1 LQGPVDASTLAAPV
15 YGRLGSAVA
24 ANTLDSAAH
33 ASTLA
38 VVLERPEQLV
48 LSRLDLSAA
57 GEEDVIV
64 DMEWSGISTG
74 TERLLWTGR
83 MPPFPGLGYPLV
95 PGYESVGRI
104 VDVGA
109 RSGRQV
115 GERVFV
121 PGAKCFGNV
130 RGLFGGA
137 AAKVVVPGARV
148 TPIGEN
154 LGEQG
159 VLLALAATA
168 YHAVAAKHSAP
179 PDLIIGHGV
188 LGRLLARLGTLLAER
203 PPVVWEKNP
212 NRVAGATGYAVI
224 SPDDDARRDY
234 RAIYDVS
241 GDSGILDS
249 LIGRLAP
256 GGEIVLAGF
265 YSEPL
270 SFAFPAAFM
279 REARLRVAAEWRPE
293 DLPAVRALIDAG
305 DLRLDGL
312 ITHRQEATDAAQA
325 YRTAFTDPSCLKM
338 ILDWRAHS

>member
-1 LQGPVDASTLAAPV
+1 MNS
-15 YGRLGSAVA
+15 YVA
-24 ANTLDSAAH
+24 HSSLNTM
-33 ASTLA
+33 A
-38 VVLERPEQLV
+38 VVLEKPEQLV
-48 LSRLDLSAA
+48 LSRLDLTAP
-57 GEEDVIV
+57 GDEDVIV

-95 PGYESVGRI
+95 PGYESVGR
-104 VDVGA
+104 VSHVG
-109 RSGRQV
+109 SGAHRRV

-121 PGAKCFGNV
+121 PGARCFGDV

-148 TPIGEN
+148 TPIDEN

-168 YHAVAAKHSAP
+168 YHAVAAEHSNP

-188 LGRLLARLGTLLAER
+188 LGRLIARLAVILAKR
-203 PPVVWEKNP
+203 PPVVWETNP
-212 NRVAGATGYAVI
+212 NRAAGAVGYEVVH
-224 SPDDDARRDY
+224 PDADTHRGY

-241 GDSGILDS
+241 GDSKLLDT
-249 LIGRLAP
+249 LISRLAP
-256 GGEIVLAGF
+256 GGEVVLAGF
-265 YSEPL
+265 YSESL

-279 REARLRVAAEWRPE
+279 REARIRVAAEWRE
-293 DLPAVRALIDAG
+293 ADLHAVKALIESGQLSLG
-305 DLRLDGL
+305 DL
-312 ITHRQEATDAAQA
+312 ITHRQAAADAPSA

-338 ILDWRAHS
+338 ILDWRKNS